1 MKAWL
6 EYNRCRPPTAAIL
19 YWSQRELEHATKTLE
34 KFQSISLLSLNSL
47 SVRRQRSWHLGNLME
62 ESHFGPQSHFFQRFL
77 HLSLKY
83 FPKILRVTKH
93 DQCSVDGDITVIVQ
107 VCPELWC
114 SQTKGAAK
122 LGLRMNANG
131 SLGDL
136 LTNQVND
143 QRFHLLPFSIRET
156 LISVTINL
164 SAHEMWHNQPKT
176 ETMKN

>member
-1 MKAWL
+1 MLKSSLQWRL
-6 EYNRCRPPTAAIL
+6 GWSRTGVDRPLLQSYIEVSK
-19 YWSQRELEHATKTLE
+19 SQNTPPKTRKNFSPFLCCPSTL
-34 KFQSISLLSLNSL
+34 FQFGVKNHGI
-47 SVRRQRSWHLGNLME
+47 QGNLME

-143 QRFHLLPFSIRET
+143 QRFHLLPFPIRET
-156 LISVTINL
+156 LIFVTINI
-164 SAHEMWHNQPKT
+164 SADEMWHNQP
-176 ETMKN
+176 